1 MSSTVTPV
9 ARWVGLEFA
18 APYAAW
24 EDAQVAV
31 VAEQV
36 TMRTVRKHLDEQHVV
51 AKDTTLMSHGC
62 SSCLV
67 HALQP
72 AGEGKDN
79 QCSKENQE
87 YSLRVV
93 VAEGMYTRKS

>member
-1 MSSTVTPV
+1 MSSTAMPV
-9 ARWVGLEFA
+9 AQLVGLEFA

-31 VAEQV
+31 AAEQV
-36 TMRTVRKHLDEQHVV
+36 TMCTVRKHLDAQHVA
-51 AKDTTLMSHGC
+51 AKDMTPLSHGC

-79 QCSKENQE
+79 QCSKETQE

-93 VAEGMYTRKS
+93 VAEGMYTRKG